1 MRRYDMLAID
11 LDGTLL
17 DPAGRVSAR
26 NAEAIVRAREAGM
39 AVTVCTGRGL
49 AESLFAL
56 HAIGQEEPVVVAGG
70 SMIACPCTGATL
82 LRFPMHATLSS
93 RLVDAILHHGH
104 AALVLKDRHAA
115 GYDYLVVTGEK
126 QHPLDPTT
134 QWWFETMRVNVR
146 LARSIAEDEHPD
158 HTVRVGVCA
167 RPAALEGVEA
177 VVRAEFGGLVC
188 YHNFPAVVDAE
199 KATDTNA
206 VHILELF
213 DARAD
218 KWSAIRHVAG
228 ERGIDASRICAI
240 GDQVNDLTMIRG
252 AGLGVAMGNAIPDV
266 RAAAGRITRS
276 NGEDG
281 VAWAVERVL
290 GGEW

>member
-26 NAEAIVRAREAGM
+26 NAEAIARAREAGV

-49 AESLFAL
+49 AESQFAL
-56 HAIGQEEPVVVAGG
+56 RAIGQEEPVVVAGG
-70 SMIACPCTGATL
+70 SMIACPRTEATL
-82 LRFPMHATLSS
+82 HRFPMHPTLSS
-93 RLVDAILHHGH
+93 RLVDAILDHGH

-115 GYDYLVVTGEK
+115 GYDYLVVTGEQ
-126 QHPLDPTT
+126 QHALDPTT
-134 QWWFETMRVNVR
+134 QWWFETMCVNVR

-158 HTVRVGVCA
+158 HTVRVGACA
-167 RPAALEGVEA
+167 RPASLQGVEA

-188 YHNFPAVVDAE
+188 YHNFPAVVEAE
-199 KATDTNA
+199 KASDPDA

-218 KWSAIRHVAG
+218 KWSAIRHLAD
-228 ERGIDASRICAI
+228 ERGIGASRICAI

-266 RAAAGRITRS
+266 RAAAARITRS
-276 NGEDG
+276 NAEDG

-290 GGEW
+290 WGEW